1 MHFLRE
7 LPCSWVPRGGILLH
21 HDVINL
27 LNLTVTC
34 GAQKPVDLRNM
45 GLKWVVFQTI
55 LGRTEVTCMAYERDI
70 SVGQGK
76 NPGLQ
81 RESNP

>member
-1 MHFLRE
+1 MGSPWWDPAPSRCDKLIE
-7 LPCSWVPRGGILLH
+7 LDCDLWR
-21 HDVINL
+21 
-27 LNLTVTC
+27 TKT
-34 GAQKPVDLRNM
+34 VDLRNM